1 MPLKKGKT
9 DKIIGDNISELM
21 GSYKK
26 KGKIGTSKPSSK
38 KKAQKQAVAI
48 ALNQAGKSKMDEIAS
63 QYISKDALLEGLAG
77 AVGGALGGV
86 AGAAGGPIGSA
97 VGSVVGKQLGNA
109 LAGDEEGKA
118 KKTLCGRCGHRHVKG
133 TKCPR
138 PFKKKS

>member
-26 KGKIGTSKPSSK
+26 KGKIGNSKPSSK
-38 KKAQKQAVAI
+38 NKAQKQSVAI

-63 QYISKDALLEGLAG
+63 QYISKDALLE
-77 AVGGALGGV
+77 
-86 AGAAGGPIGSA
+86 
-97 VGSVVGKQLGNA
+97 
-109 LAGDEEGKA
+109 A

-138 PFKKKS
+138 PFKKKKS

>member
-26 KGKIGTSKPSSK
+26 KSKIGNSKPSSK
-38 KKAQKQAVAI
+38 KKAHKQAVAI
-48 ALNQAGKSKMDEIAS
+48 ALNKMDEIAS
-63 QYISKDALLEGLAG
+63 RYVSKDALLE
-77 AVGGALGGV
+77 
-86 AGAAGGPIGSA
+86 
-97 VGSVVGKQLGNA
+97 
-109 LAGDEEGKA
+109 A

-138 PFKKKS
+138 PFKKKKS

>member
-26 KGKIGTSKPSSK
+26 KGKIGNSKPSSK

-48 ALNQAGKSKMDEIAS
+48 ALNKMDEIAS
-63 QYISKDALLEGLAG
+63 QYVSKDALLE
-77 AVGGALGGV
+77 
-86 AGAAGGPIGSA
+86 
-97 VGSVVGKQLGNA
+97 
-109 LAGDEEGKA
+109 A

-133 TKCPR
+133 TSCPR
-138 PFKKKS
+138 PFKKKKS

>member
-26 KGKIGTSKPSSK
+26 KGKIGTSEPPSK

-63 QYISKDALLEGLAG
+63 QYISKDALLE
-77 AVGGALGGV
+77 
-86 AGAAGGPIGSA
+86 
-97 VGSVVGKQLGNA
+97 
-109 LAGDEEGKA
+109 A

-138 PFKKKS
+138 PFKKKKS

>member
-21 GSYKK
+21 GSYKN

-63 QYISKDALLEGLAG
+63 QYISKDALLE
-77 AVGGALGGV
+77 
-86 AGAAGGPIGSA
+86 
-97 VGSVVGKQLGNA
+97 
-109 LAGDEEGKA
+109 A
-118 KKTLCGRCGHRHVKG
+118 KKATYCGRCGHTHVKG
-133 TKCPR
+133 TACPR
-138 PFKKKS
+138 PFKKKKKS

>member
-26 KGKIGTSKPSSK
+26 KGKIGTSEPSSK
-38 KKAQKQAVAI
+38 KKAQEQAVAI
-48 ALNQAGKSKMDEIAS
+48 ALNKAGKSKMKSKMDEITS
-63 QYISKDALLEGLAG
+63 LYVDKNALLE
-77 AVGGALGGV
+77 
-86 AGAAGGPIGSA
+86 
-97 VGSVVGKQLGNA
+97 
-109 LAGDEEGKA
+109 A

-138 PFKKKS
+138 PFKKKKS

>member
-9 DKIIGDNISELM
+9 DKIIGDNISELK

-63 QYISKDALLEGLAG
+63 QYISKDALLE
-77 AVGGALGGV
+77 
-86 AGAAGGPIGSA
+86 
-97 VGSVVGKQLGNA
+97 
-109 LAGDEEGKA
+109 A
-118 KKTLCGRCGHRHVKG
+118 KKTLCGRCGHRHIKG

-138 PFKKKS
+138 PFKKKKS

>member
-26 KGKIGTSKPSSK
+26 KGKIGTSKPPSK
-38 KKAQKQAVAI
+38 KKAQEQAVAI

-63 QYISKDALLEGLAG
+63 QYISKDALLE
-77 AVGGALGGV
+77 
-86 AGAAGGPIGSA
+86 
-97 VGSVVGKQLGNA
+97 
-109 LAGDEEGKA
+109 A

-138 PFKKKS
+138 PFKKKKS

>member
-38 KKAQKQAVAI
+38 KKAQKQSVAI
-48 ALNQAGKSKMDEIAS
+48 ALNKAEEEEKKATYEFQGSGKAMDYYDIVTGKDKESKNKKSKMDEIAS
-63 QYISKDALLEGLAG
+63 QYISKDALLE
-77 AVGGALGGV
+77 
-86 AGAAGGPIGSA
+86 
-97 VGSVVGKQLGNA
+97 
-109 LAGDEEGKA
+109 A
-118 KKTLCGRCGHRHVKG
+118 KKATYCGRCGHTHVKG

-138 PFKKKS
+138 PFKKKKS

>member
-26 KGKIGTSKPSSK
+26 KGKIGTSEPSSK
-38 KKAQKQAVAI
+38 KKAQEQAVAI

-63 QYISKDALLEGLAG
+63 QYISKDALLE
-77 AVGGALGGV
+77 
-86 AGAAGGPIGSA
+86 
-97 VGSVVGKQLGNA
+97 
-109 LAGDEEGKA
+109 A

-138 PFKKKS
+138 PFKKKKS